1 MSDRSGPREPL
12 DRSLRSGAMATER
25 SGIIAGFRDF
35 IVRGNVVDLAV
46 AVVLGAAFTAI
57 VNAFAID
64 FVGSLIAAVGG
75 VPDLDGVGWKVNGT
89 QILIGPVLTATVN
102 FLIVAAVVYFLV
114 VVPINRIKA
123 LRDDEPGQPVDAPP
137 VPADVA
143 LLTEIRDLLRDGAA
157 SSRRAPPA

>member
-1 MSDRSGPREPL
+1 
-12 DRSLRSGAMATER
+12 MATER
-25 SGIIAGFRDF
+25 SGVIAGFRDF

-75 VPDLDGVGWKVNGT
+75 VPDLDGVGPTVNGT
-89 QILIGPVLTATVN
+89 RILIGPVLTAAIN

-114 VVPINRIKA
+114 VVPLNRIKA
-123 LRDDEPGQPVDAPP
+123 LRDADEPGQPVDAPP

-157 SSRRAPPA
+157 TDRQAPNV